1 MTSDLYADRL
11 NVMEQQLEST
21 GCHRCGLT
29 SCSCYDDG
37 IDPRWERWIK
47 FYSER
52 WGTTR
57 AETIY
62 DITTHRVQG
71 NEWRLDWE
79 MRNEPQRIPEPS
91 DESFYELPED
101 AEYRKRLERKM
112 REESNG

>member
-1 MTSDLYADRL
+1 MTTDHLDLRDP
-11 NVMEQQLEST
+11 QLMTEREGQ
-21 GCHRCGLT
+21 GCARCGLS

-71 NEWRLDWE
+71 NEWKLDWE
-79 MRNEPQRIPEPS
+79 MRHEPQRIPEPPW
-91 DESFYELPED
+91 PEE
-101 AEYRKRLERKM
+101 AFWTPG
-112 REESNG
+112 REEK